1 MKITNLKDRPEFIDE
16 VVSCLWKQWGTEK
29 NENFYKSLIKSI
41 INSESEDVPQAYIA
55 MEEDKFVGVVTLL
68 RSDLKS
74 RQDLFPWLACLYVIE
89 KKRGKNIGRLLEK
102 YCQDRAKEMGYKKLF
117 LITSLE
123 SYYEKTGWKFIG
135 KEPTIPGDDIKVYER
150 IL

>member
-1 MKITNLKDRPEFIDE
+1 MESGVNFE
-16 VVSCLWKQWGTEK
+16 SCKSAI
-29 NENFYKSLIKSI
+29 ENFRGAGRRFEFLGTYNGITIADDYAHHPEEIK
-41 INSESEDVPQAYIA
+41 
-55 MEEDKFVGVVTLL
+55 VTLE
-68 RSDLKS
+68 
-74 RQDLFPWLACLYVIE
+74 A
-89 KKRGKNIGRLLEK
+89 
-102 YCQDRAKEMGYKKLF
+102 AKEMGYKKLF